1 LKLERDFGIRL
12 PEFDADD
19 LSFGVVVGAMGKLV
33 ADNDGWGISDRVV
46 LSTFTFHK
54 EAMYRDLEQNADLI
68 RGHDLIQLMAL
79 GPDAPSADSFAYLA
93 PDDADLDDVAAPE
106 QLHSI
111 LDADSSQRRCIAAA
125 RDGYSFVMDGPPGTG
140 KSQTIANIIA
150 ELMSLGKSV
159 LFVSE
164 KAAALD
170 VVRDRL
176 AARKL
181 DPFIFELHSHSATR
195 KQVVSALGA
204 ELTRRPVI
212 RSRFD
217 GSERAELI
225 RAREDFTSYAAGMNE
240 LRWPLGRSLQGVLGR
255 LSQLTRNEAFL
266 AGDQPSFAQLSPDKL
281 ALVASY
287 AQGLSSAWRPGAEG
301 EDFLWRDLRTDNL
314 TTSEM
319 RGAAAAAAALSESS
333 ATLIDEARLFDTALP
348 FLTYSLSWPDI
359 LLRQGIRQ
367 QLESKRA
374 VPDSW
379 WTMPDLGAVQSRV
392 DRLIQ
397 SHKECSS
404 RNASLDDR
412 TSRKWS
418 PADAEYRP
426 PLAEFIGSDPLAY
439 LVPLETLSLS
449 DISLLETQLQD
460 AKSLMGRLIKRASS
474 LGGLFGTATDSNTLA
489 KVKDLSAL
497 GLLSQEEWR
506 PETGWFDPSSHS
518 ALDVAC
524 DMLKRTTFQFT
535 ESEEL
540 ISSIY
545 KNEILEL
552 DVQGLKNRFEF
563 QHKGL
568 KYFAKQARVD
578 KSELKSVTFSG
589 KADKEARHHLDKA
602 IDCQAARAQM
612 TAAEAES
619 AGILGGYYRGTETDF
634 EQIARAITLA
644 RDICRLAGPEI
655 RQEQLAAQLSRSA
668 SPSPSLYSDAAAAG
682 ELIPDVQTE
691 LRRLFNPNFVA
702 RLEHLPLLQISESLV
717 LLGEHLTR
725 SSETRSRLADLLG
738 PQGTVS
744 QSIELLNDID
754 SVNRL
759 SGALI
764 EQATEDQKLI
774 GDTYIGHSSDF
785 DSIVQDI
792 QWCESARA
800 LFNGPLDDF
809 AVTFLG
815 DVAFP
820 AGLLESALNQWL
832 SDAAALTSFFAPH
845 RASELQGEFEL
856 DLSNAGAAA
865 GEMSETAIA
874 DIDIWG
880 EYRRCSNWL
889 RSNGLEKTLE
899 SLIQQGATG
908 DLVPDAMEWAALQ
921 PWAEKIIAEDSRL
934 ASFRASTR
942 DTLVDKFRDLDTRMV
957 ENANAA
963 VISACSAFRPRSN
976 VGSVAILSR
985 EAQKKARHLPIRAL
999 LTQTGE
1005 VAQAIKPCFMMS
1017 PLAVSQYL
1025 PPGLQFDVVIFD
1037 EASQVLPS
1045 DAINSIYRGKQLIVA
1060 GDQKQ
1065 LPPTSFF
1072 TASTEDE
1079 ETQDEDAPDVF
1090 DSLLDLCKASGAL
1103 PTLPLTWHYRSQH
1116 EDLITYSNYR
1126 FYEGQLNTFP
1136 GATHTADD
1144 LGVHFEYV
1152 KGVYRRG
1159 LDSKN
1164 LEEAERVVDRIV
1176 EHRRRNPGL
1185 SLGVVT
1191 FSSAQA
1197 EAVTEAIERR
1207 AESEPILVGLTDD
1220 HDRLNGFF
1228 VKNLESVQGDERDVI
1243 IFSVGYGPDAEGKIA
1258 MNFGPLTRKGGQR
1271 RLNVAIT
1278 RARRRVEVVSSMRGS
1293 DLSEGASEG
1302 NRHLKN
1308 YLDYAERGKVAL
1320 ASDLRNG
1327 LGEAESP
1334 FEEEVIR
1341 VIESWGYV
1349 AVPQVGSAG
1358 YRVDI
1363 AIRHPDK
1370 PGSYIL
1376 GVECDG
1382 AAYYSAKTARDR
1394 DRLRESILRNL
1405 GWRIH
1410 RIWGISWYRNRGEQ
1424 EALLKAIIDEAA
1436 GSSQAFDQGQCS
1448 KLEQAP
1454 DVEFEEVDLN
1464 AAPSWSVPYR
1474 SANIP
1479 FRRRYYE
1486 PGVDKALPSLIN
1498 YCSEVVAVEA
1508 PMHFE
1513 TLLLRLRSDW
1523 GIGRAGHRIQENVRK
1538 ALGAVRIDGARLK
1551 VDSNDFIRVIGAP
1564 DPQVRRP
1571 DGEEIRKAGAIPPE
1585 EMDAAIRHVLEDA
1598 AHATEDEVQ
1607 IAVRGVFGWSRRGS
1621 DIQVALQQSVYRL
1634 LKKKLIERGK
1644 DGRLRMAQ

>member
-1 LKLERDFGIRL
+1 
-12 PEFDADD
+12 
-19 LSFGVVVGAMGKLV
+19 
-33 ADNDGWGISDRVV
+33 
-46 LSTFTFHK
+46 
-54 EAMYRDLEQNADLI
+54 
-68 RGHDLIQLMAL
+68 
-79 GPDAPSADSFAYLA
+79 
-93 PDDADLDDVAAPE
+93 
-106 QLHSI
+106 
-111 LDADSSQRRCIAAA
+111 
-125 RDGYSFVMDGPPGTG
+125 
-140 KSQTIANIIA
+140 
-150 ELMSLGKSV
+150 
-159 LFVSE
+159 
-164 KAAALD
+164 
-170 VVRDRL
+170 
-176 AARKL
+176 
-181 DPFIFELHSHSATR
+181 
-195 KQVVSALGA
+195 
-204 ELTRRPVI
+204 
-212 RSRFD
+212 
-217 GSERAELI
+217 
-225 RAREDFTSYAAGMNE
+225 
-240 LRWPLGRSLQGVLGR
+240 
-255 LSQLTRNEAFL
+255 
-266 AGDQPSFAQLSPDKL
+266 
-281 ALVASY
+281 
-287 AQGLSSAWRPGAEG
+287 
-301 EDFLWRDLRTDNL
+301 
-314 TTSEM
+314 
-319 RGAAAAAAALSESS
+319 
-333 ATLIDEARLFDTALP
+333 
-348 FLTYSLSWPDI
+348 
-359 LLRQGIRQ
+359 
-367 QLESKRA
+367 
-374 VPDSW
+374 
-379 WTMPDLGAVQSRV
+379 
-392 DRLIQ
+392 
-397 SHKECSS
+397 
-404 RNASLDDR
+404 
-412 TSRKWS
+412 
-418 PADAEYRP
+418 
-426 PLAEFIGSDPLAY
+426 
-439 LVPLETLSLS
+439 
-449 DISLLETQLQD
+449 
-460 AKSLMGRLIKRASS
+460 
-474 LGGLFGTATDSNTLA
+474 LFGTAADSITLA
-489 KVKDLSAL
+489 KATNLSAL

-506 PETGWFDPSSHS
+506 PEAGWFSPSTHS
-518 ALDVAC
+518 ALDRAC
-524 DMLKRTTFQFT
+524 NLLKLTTFQLM
-535 ESEEL
+535 ESEAR

-545 KNEILEL
+545 RNEILEL
-552 DVQGLKNRFEF
+552 DVHGLKNRFEF

-568 KYFAKQARVD
+568 KSFAKQARID

-589 KADKEARHHLDKA
+589 KADKDARHHLEKA
-602 IDCQAARAQM
+602 IECQAAHAQM
-612 TAAEAES
+612 ISAETES
-619 AGILGGYYRGTETDF
+619 GGILGGYYRGTETDF
-634 EQIARAITLA
+634 EPIAQAISLA
-644 RDICRLAGPEI
+644 REISRLAGPEI
-655 RQEQLAAQLSRSA
+655 TPERLAGQLSRSA
-668 SPSPSLYSDAAAAG
+668 SPDPSLFSDAAAAG
-682 ELIPDVQTE
+682 DLIPVVQKE
-691 LRRLFNPNFVA
+691 LRLLFNPTFVA
-702 RLEHLPLLQISESLV
+702 RLENLPLLQISESLV
-717 LLGEHLTR
+717 LLGEHLSR
-725 SSETRSRLADLLG
+725 SFEARRRMADLLG

-744 QSIELLNDID
+744 QGIELSNEID
-754 SVNRL
+754 AVNRL

-764 EQATEDQKLI
+764 EQATEDRKLI
-774 GDTYIGHSSDF
+774 GDTYIGQSSDF
-785 DSIVQDI
+785 DAIVQDI

-800 LFNGPLDDF
+800 LFDGSIDDF
-809 AVTFLG
+809 AVGFLG
-815 DVAFP
+815 EVSFP
-820 AGLLESALNQWL
+820 ADLLESAPDQWL
-832 SDAAALTSFFAPH
+832 RDAAALTSFFTRD
-845 RASELQGEFEL
+845 RAAELQQEFEL
-856 DLSNAGAAA
+856 DLSAAGAAA
-865 GEMSETAIA
+865 DEMSETAIA

-889 RSNGLEKTLE
+889 QSNGLARTLE
-899 SLIQQGATG
+899 SLIKQGATG
-908 DLVPDAMEWAALQ
+908 DLVPDACEWAALQ
-921 PWAEKIIAEDSRL
+921 PWAETIIAEDSRL

-942 DTLVDKFRDLDTRMV
+942 DTLVEKFRDLDARMV
-957 ENANAA
+957 ENAHAA
-963 VISACSAFRPRSN
+963 VIRACSALRPRSN

-985 EAQKKARHLPIRAL
+985 EVQKKARHLPIRTL
-999 LTQTGE
+999 LAQTGE

-1025 PPGLQFDVVIFD
+1025 PPGLEFDVVIFD

-1045 DAINSIYRGKQLIVA
+1045 DAVNSIYRGKQLIVA

-1159 LDSKN
+1159 IDSKN

-1176 EHRRRNPGL
+1176 EHRRRNSGL

-1197 EAVTEAIERR
+1197 DAVTEAIERR

-1293 DLSEGASEG
+1293 DLTEGVSEG

-1320 ASDLRNG
+1320 ASDLRG
-1327 LGEAESP
+1327 SLGEAESP

-1341 VIESWGYV
+1341 VINSWGYE

-1363 AIRHPDK
+1363 AIRHPEK

-1382 AAYYSAKTARDR
+1382 AAYYSARTARDR

-1410 RIWGISWYRNRGEQ
+1410 RIWGISWYRNREEQ
-1424 EALLKAIIDEAA
+1424 EALLKRIIDETV
-1436 GSSQAFDQGQCS
+1436 GSSQTVEESQCPDS
-1448 KLEQAP
+1448 EQTS

-1474 SANIP
+1474 TAEIP
-1479 FRRRYYE
+1479 FQRRYYE

-1523 GIGRAGHRIQENVRK
+1523 GVGRAGHRIQENVRK

-1551 VDSNDFIRVIGAP
+1551 VDSNDFIRILGAP

-1585 EMDAAIRHVLEDA
+1585 EMDAAIRHVLQDA

-1607 IAVRGVFGWSRRGS
+1607 VAVRAVFGWSRRGS

-1644 DGRLRMAQ
+1644 DGRLKMAQ